1 MRVEQDI
8 NFNKVV
14 GERLWQVADKGE
26 VEAPSRIH
34 S

>member
-14 GERLWQVADKGE
+14 GESLCQVANRGE
-26 VEAPSRIH
+26 VETPSRVH

>member
-8 NFNKVV
+8 YFNKVV
-14 GERLWQVADKGE
+14 GERLWQIADRGE
-26 VEAPSRIH
+26 VETPSRVH

>member
-14 GERLWQVADKGE
+14 GESSCQIANRGE
-26 VEAPSRIH
+26 VETPSRIN